1 MDPEDRDLLERTFKL
16 ARDNNLMLRSMSR
29 AALFNNLFRI
39 VAWLIVLGG
48 SIWLYTTYLGPVMSS
63 LTNQANQAQSF
74 SEGASDQ
81 FKAFSDMLEKLQ
93 QTLPSFSGATE
104 TPEGQ

>member
-16 ARDNNLMLRSMSR
+16 ARDNNLMLRSMNR

-39 VAWLIVLGG
+39 LAWALVLGG
-48 SIWLYTTYLGPVMSS
+48 SIWLYMTYLGPVMGT
-63 LTNQANQAQSF
+63 LTSQVNQAQSM

-81 FKAFSDMLEKLQ
+81 FKAFSEMLEKLQ
-93 QTLPSFSGATE
+93 QTVPGFSSATE
-104 TPEGQ
+104 TPEE